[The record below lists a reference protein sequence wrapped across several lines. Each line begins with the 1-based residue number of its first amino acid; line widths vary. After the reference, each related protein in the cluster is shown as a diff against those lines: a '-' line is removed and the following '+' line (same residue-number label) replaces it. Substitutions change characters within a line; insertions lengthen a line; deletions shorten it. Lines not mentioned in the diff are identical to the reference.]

1 MEALAE
7 RAFLRG
13 LAAGCHTPVAGYACT
28 EASALTLTGL
38 VASLDGR
45 TVIRSAVSGPS
56 SAAEALGQKL
66 AEELLA
72 RGARAAARRRGR
84 SAP

>member
-7 RAFLRG
+7 RSFLRG
-13 LAAGCHTPVAGYACT
+13 LAAGCHTPVAGCAR
-28 EASALTLTGL
+28 ADAQVLTLTGL

-45 TVIRSAVSGPS
+45 TVIRSAVSGPV

-66 AEELLA
+66 AEELLG
-72 RGARAAARRRGR
+72 RGAAGLLAANEDSR
-84 SAP
+84 P